1 MTNLY
6 PVCAI
11 IATTDGSFLNRGVST
26 LIPSSRL
33 LFRPDRRR
41 NLIHSPLHRRI
52 RARLDDVRQHAAND
66 TWVRLAFANAVLAD
80 GSLSI

>member
-1 MTNLY
+1 MRHHRNNGRQLLEQRRQH
-6 PVCAI
+6 P
-11 IATTDGSFLNRGVST
+11 DPLQSLQD
-26 LIPSSRL
+26 RL

-52 RARLDDVRQHAAND
+52 RARLDDVRQHAND